1 METSVTGASSST
13 ADSMG
18 MTVSGLPNVFFA
30 SKSEA
35 CKTINFPLCLPDEIP
50 FRFNWIFLLWMPV
63 LTILMMSSFVP
74 LSRAA
79 VANSSVLPGNGFFVH
94 RQGAIRLFRHC
105 ARIIVV
111 HSS

>member
-30 SKSEA
+30 SRFEA
-35 CKTINFPLCLPDEIP
+35 CKTVNFPLCLPDEIP
-50 FRFNWIFLLWMPV
+50 FRFNLIFLLWMLV
-63 LTILMMSSFVP
+63 LTILMMNSFVP
-74 LSRAA
+74 LSKAA
-79 VANSSVLPGNGFFVH
+79 VANSSLCPVTAFCSSS
-94 RQGAIRLFRHC
+94 GAIRLFQHC